1 MIEGANSLIELLG
14 YIEQIE
20 KLKRKPAYTI
30 PTDIFV
36 AYQDELKGLPGVEF
50 NIQSSTDDIWLRVPR
65 LKEIPAPELDDKLKP
80 WAALSKSPDKPPE
93 LKAEIPVFEGKKEVG
108 KEKLENNPGIKTSFE
123 WYVKELWEPWA
134 SAERPRRRTVSFY
147 NKLFALEQAIA
158 TEGSETPIELIWGM
172 GLAVWKPGATAI
184 KHPLISQPCEIVLN
198 AISFDLEIRP
208 RDTDAR
214 LELDCYAELELV
226 GVRAL
231 EDYWKSVLATAA
243 NRANPFE
250 ASTFEGTLKVAVGHL
265 DSNGSYFTSD
275 PDPKVPPVTDKL
287 VITDTW
293 VLFGRRRSDHIFVQD
308 IQRLKKNLAEATSIP
323 AVLRGFVEIGD
334 SSIKARAPVNFRG
347 LSSSTAGQGVKELYF
362 PLPYNEEQIS
372 IVEKLETNDGVVVQ
386 GPPGTGKTHTIAN
399 VICHFLA
406 QGKRVLVTA
415 KGESALAVLQDK
427 LPEQIRSLSVSLLT
441 DERGGMKQFEH
452 SIQTIATNVS
462 ALNPIQSERQVATL
476 EAKLNALHAKISAVD
491 QSIGAYA
498 DKHMRNYPF
507 QGREASPEELARFVL
522 ENEEKYNWLDDELN
536 GKTNGHISFGDSDIS
551 TLRQARIQAGNDL
564 PYLNCILPTPDNFPA
579 WTEVITLHKDLL
591 KAKEIE
597 ASVTDGNILALVDST
612 NATFEKAKAFASLLS
627 AREALVVSI
636 RKETQTWTKVLH
648 NKLTDTKL
656 DDPALQGF
664 LKLLDEIEAL
674 EAVRR
679 QILANAVTI
688 PVGAET
694 HKDFAVALERLLEGK
709 SPFVLPFGKQEARNI
724 VSGIMIAGL
733 KPRSPE
739 DWKKVATHIQYV
751 LDSWKAIARWNAIA
765 PEFGISTVPATSEE
779 SFRTLATWQLHIND
793 IQKLITEFD
802 SQLLAH
808 TEAVF
813 GQRVIAQLK
822 RGDEQ
827 LPALMYASLSQH
839 IDKGRLAYGLQA
851 VSELLGKLQGKS
863 GEIVEQLRQFLN
875 QKLGSPGVPENTL
888 QETWHDLM
896 AEVRR
901 LNSLHGAFL
910 EIIRVTALVESS
922 GAVKWANRLHIML
935 ANELSDDQAP
945 ADWLEAW
952 NWRIA
957 HTFLEQI
964 DGHHKLK
971 TLFTERRTLEGDLS
985 KTYQE
990 LIAEKTW
997 LGVYNNSPVSIRQ
1010 ALQSYL
1016 NAIQS
1021 MGAGTGVRAVRFRRD
1036 ARAAMLAAYKAVPCW
1051 VLPQWRVSE
1060 TLPPE
1065 IGLFDLVVIDE
1076 ASQSD
1081 IWALPALLRGKKLLV
1096 VGDHKQVSPSAVG
1109 TAEVKIQELVDRFLG
1124 AQPHGAQMTPDK
1136 SIYDLA
1142 RVVFAGNSVMLK
1154 EHFRCVPAIIEFSN
1168 REFYQGDIK
1177 PLRIPKASERLDP
1190 PLVDVFVVGGFRKGD
1205 VNDPEAR
1212 AIINEIKAILEDP
1225 SLAGRTIGIVTL
1237 LGMEQPAHITKM
1249 LNAEISPT
1257 DIVAR
1262 KIAVGAPPMFQGRE
1276 RDIMLVSMV
1285 LAPGD
1290 RAAASKLEIEQRFN
1304 VALSRARDRIYL
1316 FRSVKEADF
1325 QPDALTTKLIR
1336 HFRQPFTQD
1345 ARQIATLRD
1354 RCDSGFEREVFDL
1367 LTQRNFRVEPQVE
1380 CGGYRIDF
1388 VVEGAEGRR
1397 LAVECDGDR
1406 FHGPGQ
1412 WPADMARQRVLE
1424 RAGWTFWRCFASS
1437 FVMRREQV
1445 VADLLATLEKMG
1457 IAPLGSE
1464 SVDNTVWVSYKES
1477 DPYGINDEV
1486 EPQEQEEVVT

>member
-1 MIEGANSLIELLG
+1 MTDCANRLIKLLD

-20 KLKRKPAYTI
+20 KLKRKPAYAV

-36 AYQDELKGLPGVEF
+36 AYQDELKGLPGIEF
-50 NIQSSTDDIWLRVPR
+50 NIQSAGDDIWLRVPR
-65 LKEIPAPELDDKLKP
+65 LKEIPAPDLDDKLKL
-80 WAALSKSPDKPPE
+80 WVTLSKSPDKPPE
-93 LKAEIPVFEGKKEVG
+93 LKAEIPLLEGKKEVG
-108 KEKLENNPGIKTSFE
+108 KQTLNDYPNIQVSFN
-123 WYVKELWEPWA
+123 WYLKELWEPWA
-134 SAERPRRRTVSFY
+134 AAERPRRKTVNFY
-147 NKLFALEQAIA
+147 NKLFAIEQAIA
-158 TEGSETPIELIWGM
+158 TEGSETPIELIWGL
-172 GLAVWKPGATAI
+172 GLAVWKPGSTAV

-198 AISFDLEIRP
+198 VLNFDLEIRP

-214 LELDCYAELELV
+214 LELDCYADLDLA
-226 GVRAL
+226 GVRPL
-231 EDYWKSVLATAA
+231 EDYWKSVQTTAA

-265 DSNGSYFTSD
+265 DSNGSYLASA
-275 PDPKVPPVTDKL
+275 PDPKIPTANDKL
-287 VITDTW
+287 VITDSW
-293 VLFGRRRSDHIFVQD
+293 VIFGRRRSDHIFVQD
-308 IQRLKKNLAEATSIP
+308 IQRLKNNLATATSIP
-323 AVLRGFVEIGD
+323 AVIRGFVEEGD
-334 SSIKARAPVNFRG
+334 PLIRARAPVSFRG

-362 PLPYNEEQIS
+362 PMPYNEEQIS

-415 KGESALAVLQDK
+415 KGESALAVLQEK

-462 ALNPIQSERQVATL
+462 ALNPAVSERQIATL
-476 EAKLNALHAKISAVD
+476 EARLNALHAKISFVD

-498 DKHMRNYPF
+498 EKHMRHYPF
-507 QGREASPEELARFVL
+507 QGRDASPEELARFVL
-522 ENEEKYNWLDDELN
+522 ENEDKYDWLDDELN
-536 GKTNGHISFGDSDIS
+536 AKANGNLSFCDSDIS
-551 TLRQARIQAGNDL
+551 SLRQARIQAGNDL
-564 PYLNCILPTPDNFPA
+564 PYLNCFLPTTDNFPA
-579 WTEVITLHKDLL
+579 WADILTLHIDLL

-597 ASVTDGNILALVDST
+597 ANVTDGNILALVDST
-612 NATFEKAKAFASLLS
+612 NATFENAKVFSVLLS
-627 AREALVVSI
+627 AREAI
-636 RKETQTWTKVLH
+636 ARDIQMQTQAWTKTLSD
-648 NKLTDTKL
+648 KLAVARV
-656 DDPALQGF
+656 DDPAYRSF
-664 LKLLDEIEAL
+664 LKLLDDIDAL
-674 EAVRR
+674 ETVRR
-679 QILANAVTI
+679 QILTNAVTI

-694 HKDFAVALERLLEGK
+694 HKDFAVALARMLEGK
-709 SPFVLPFGKQEARNI
+709 SPFVLPFGKQEARTI
-724 VSGIMIAGL
+724 VSAITIAGL
-733 KPRSPE
+733 QPSTTD
-739 DWKKVATHIQYV
+739 DWQKVATHIQYL
-751 LDSWKAIARWNAIA
+751 LDSWKAIARWNVIA
-765 PEFGISTVPATSEE
+765 PEFGVDMVPANSEE
-779 SFRTLATWQLHIND
+779 SFRMLAQWQLHIKD

-802 SQLLAH
+802 IQLSVH
-808 TEAVF
+808 TETVF
-813 GQRVIAQLK
+813 GHRVVAKLRQQ
-822 RGDEQ
+822 DEE
-827 LPALMYASLSQH
+827 LLSLMQASLSQH
-839 IDKGRLAYGLQA
+839 IDKGRLAYGMRA
-851 VSELLGKLQGKS
+851 VSELLSKLQGKS
-863 GEIVEQLRQFLN
+863 GGIVEQLRQFFN
-875 QKLGSPGVPENTL
+875 QKLGNKEVPEATL
-888 QETWHDLM
+888 QEIWHDLM

-901 LNSLHGAFL
+901 LTSLHGAFL
-910 EIIRVTALVESS
+910 EIIRVTSLIEVS
-922 GAVKWANRLHIML
+922 GAVQWATRLRTLL
-935 ANELSDDQAP
+935 ANEQSDTHTP
-945 ADWLEAW
+945 PDWLEAW

-957 HTFLEQI
+957 LTFLEQI

-971 TLFTERRTLEGDLS
+971 TLFKERKTLESDLS

-1010 ALQSYL
+1010 ALQAYL
-1016 NAIQS
+1016 NAIQA

-1060 TLPPE
+1060 ALPPE

-1096 VGDHKQVSPSAVG
+1096 VGDHKQVSPSTF
-1109 TAEVKIQELVDRFLG
+1109 TAEVKIQELIDRFLQE
-1124 AQPHGAQMTPDK
+1124 QPHGAQMTPDK

-1142 RVVFAGNSVMLK
+1142 RVVFAGNSVMLR

-1190 PLVDVFVVGGFRKGD
+1190 PLVDVFVKGGYRKGD
-1205 VNDPEAR
+1205 VNAPEALS
-1212 AIINEIKAILEDP
+1212 IINEIKAILED
-1225 SLAGRTIGIVTL
+1225 SALIGRTIGIVTL
-1237 LGMEQPAHITKM
+1237 MGTEQAAHITKL
-1249 LNAEISPT
+1249 LNTEILPT

-1276 RDIMLVSMV
+1276 RDIMLISMI
-1285 LAPGD
+1285 LAKGD

-1316 FRSVKEADF
+1316 FRSVNETDF
-1325 QPDALTTKLIR
+1325 QPETLTARLIR
-1336 HFRQPFTQD
+1336 HFRQPFTQNT
-1345 ARQIATLRD
+1345 RQLADLRD
-1354 RCDSGFEREVFDL
+1354 RCESGFEREVFDL

-1445 VADLLATLEKMG
+1445 VADLLASLEKMG

-1464 SVDNTVWVSYKES
+1464 SVDNTVWVSYKEV
-1477 DPYGINDEV
+1477 DPYDLEAEHEPDEKA
-1486 EPQEQEEVVT
+1486 VT

>member
-1 MIEGANSLIELLG
+1 MTECANRLIKLLD

-20 KLKRKPAYTI
+20 KLKRKPAYTV
-30 PTDIFV
+30 PEDIFV

-50 NIQSSTDDIWLRVPR
+50 NIQCSADDIWLRVPR
-65 LKEIPAPELDDKLKP
+65 LKEIPAPELDDKLNL
-80 WAALSKSPDKPPE
+80 WVTLSKSPDKPPE
-93 LKAEIPVFEGKKEVG
+93 LKAEIPILEGKKEIG
-108 KEKLENNPGIKTSFE
+108 KQTLKDYPGIQTAFA
-123 WYVKELWEPWA
+123 WYLKELWEPWA
-134 SAERPRRRTVSFY
+134 AAERPRRKTVNFY

-158 TEGSETPIELIWGM
+158 TEGSETPIELIWGL
-172 GLAVWKPGATAI
+172 GLAVWKPGSTAV

-198 AISFDLEIRP
+198 VLNFDLEIRP

-214 LELDCYAELELV
+214 LELDCYADLELA
-226 GVRAL
+226 GVRPL
-231 EDYWKSVLATAA
+231 EDYWKSFQATAA

-250 ASTFEGTLKVAVGHL
+250 ASTFEGTLKAAVAHL
-265 DSNGSYFTSD
+265 NGSYLASD
-275 PDPKVPPVTDKL
+275 PDPKIPTANDKL

-293 VLFGRRRSDHIFVQD
+293 VIFGRRRSDHIFVQD
-308 IQRLKKNLAEATSIP
+308 IQRLKKNLATATSIP
-323 AVLRGFVEIGD
+323 AVIRGFVEEGD
-334 SSIKARAPVNFRG
+334 PLIRARAPVSFRG

-362 PLPYNEEQIS
+362 PMPYNEEQIS

-399 VICHFLA
+399 IICHFLA

-427 LPEQIRSLSVSLLT
+427 LPIQIQPLSVSLLT

-462 ALNPIQSERQVATL
+462 ALNPAVSERQIATL
-476 EAKLNALHAKISAVD
+476 EARLNALHAKISFVD

-498 DKHMRNYPF
+498 EKHMRHYPF
-507 QGREASPEELARFVL
+507 QGRDASPEELARFVL
-522 ENEEKYNWLDDELN
+522 ENEDTYSWLDDELN
-536 GKTNGHISFGDSDIS
+536 AKANSKINFGDSDIS
-551 TLRQARIQAGNDL
+551 SLRQARIQAGNDI
-564 PYLNCILPTPDNFPA
+564 PYLNCFLPTTDNFPA
-579 WTEVITLHKDLL
+579 WTDILTLHKDLL

-612 NATFEKAKAFASLLS
+612 NTTFENAKAFAILLS
-627 AREALVVSI
+627 AREALARDI
-636 RKETQTWTKVLH
+636 QIQTQAWTKMLSD
-648 NKLTDTKL
+648 KLAVAKL
-656 DDPALQGF
+656 DDPAHQGF
-664 LKLLDEIEAL
+664 LKLLDDIDAL
-674 EAVRR
+674 ETVRR

-688 PVGAET
+688 PTGAET
-694 HKDFAVALERLLEGK
+694 HKDFAVALGRMLEGK
-709 SPFVLPFGKQEARNI
+709 SPFVLPFGKQEARII
-724 VSGIMIAGL
+724 VSAITIAGL
-733 KPRSPE
+733 QPSTKD
-739 DWKKVATHIQYV
+739 DWQKVATHIQYL
-751 LDSWKAIARWNAIA
+751 LDSWKAVARWNAIA
-765 PEFGISTVPATSEE
+765 PEFGVSTVPANSEE
-779 SFRTLATWQLHIND
+779 SFRILAQWQLHIKD

-802 SQLLAH
+802 TKLPRH

-813 GQRVIAQLK
+813 GQRVVAKLMLQ
-822 RGDEQ
+822 DEELLSLIQ
-827 LPALMYASLSQH
+827 ASLYQH
-839 IDKGRLAYGLQA
+839 IDKGRLAYGMRA

-863 GEIVEQLRQFLN
+863 GEIVEQLRQFFN
-875 QKLGSPGVPENTL
+875 QKLGSEEVPDATL
-888 QETWHDLM
+888 QELWHDLM

-901 LNSLHGAFL
+901 LSSLHGAFL
-910 EIIRVTALVESS
+910 EITRVTSLVESS
-922 GAVKWANRLHIML
+922 GAVRWANRLRTSL
-935 ANELSDDQAP
+935 ANEQSDSQTP
-945 ADWLEAW
+945 SDWLEAW

-971 TLFTERRTLEGDLS
+971 SLFDERRTLESDLS

-1010 ALQSYL
+1010 ALQAYL
-1016 NAIQS
+1016 GAIQA
-1021 MGAGTGVRAVRFRRD
+1021 MGAGTGIRAVRFRRD
-1036 ARAAMLAAYKAVPCW
+1036 ARTAMLAAYKAVPCW
-1051 VLPQWRVSE
+1051 VMPQWRVSE
-1060 TLPPE
+1060 ALPPE

-1096 VGDHKQVSPSAVG
+1096 VGDHKQVSPSTF
-1109 TAEVKIQELVDRFLG
+1109 TAEVTIQNLINRFLQE
-1124 AQPHGAQMTPDK
+1124 QPHGAQMTPDK

-1142 RVVFAGNSVMLK
+1142 RVVFAGNSVMLR

-1168 REFYQGDIK
+1168 REFYKGDIK
-1177 PLRIPKASERLDP
+1177 PLRLPKASERLDP
-1190 PLVDVFVVGGFRKGD
+1190 PLVDVFVKGGYRKGD

-1212 AIINEIKAILEDP
+1212 AIINEIKAILEDAT
-1225 SLAGRTIGIVTL
+1225 LVGRTIGIVTL
-1237 LGMEQPAHITKM
+1237 LGTEQAAHITKL
-1249 LNAEISPT
+1249 LNTEITPA

-1285 LAPGD
+1285 LAPGNPT
-1290 RAAASKLEIEQRFN
+1290 AASRLDIEQRFN
-1304 VALSRARDRIYL
+1304 VALSRARDRTYL
-1316 FRSVKEADF
+1316 FRSVNETDF
-1325 QPDALTTKLIR
+1325 QPDTLTARLIR
-1336 HFRQPFTQD
+1336 HFRQPFTQN
-1345 ARQIATLRD
+1345 ARQVAALRD
-1354 RCDSGFEREVFDL
+1354 RCESGFEREVFDF
-1367 LTQRNFRVEPQVE
+1367 LTQRNFRVEPQVK
-1380 CGGYRIDF
+1380 CGGYFIDF

-1464 SVDNTVWVSYKES
+1464 SVDNTVWVRYKEV
-1477 DPYGINDEV
+1477 DPYDLEAV
-1486 EPQEQEEVVT
+1486 QEPAEEAVG

>member
-1 MIEGANSLIELLG
+1 MTEGANRLINLLD

-20 KLKRKPAYTI
+20 KLKRKPAYTV

-36 AYQDELKGLPGVEF
+36 AYQEELKGLPGVEF
-50 NIQSSTDDIWLRVPR
+50 NIQSSADDIWLRVPR
-65 LKEIPAPELDDKLKP
+65 LKEIPAPDLDDKLKL
-80 WAALSKSPDKPPE
+80 WVTLSKSPDKPPE
-93 LKAEIPVFEGKKEVG
+93 LKAEIPLIDGKKEVG
-108 KEKLENNPGIKTSFE
+108 KQSLKDYPNTQTAFA
-123 WYVKELWEPWA
+123 WYLKELWEPWA
-134 SAERPRRRTVSFY
+134 AVERPRRKAVNFY

-158 TEGSETPIELIWGM
+158 TEGSETPIELIWGL
-172 GLAVWKPGATAI
+172 GLAVWKPSSTAV

-198 AISFDLEIRP
+198 ALNFDLEIRP

-214 LELDCYAELELV
+214 LELDCYADLELA

-231 EDYWKSVLATAA
+231 EDYWKSVQVTAA
-243 NRANPFE
+243 NRVNPFE

-265 DSNGSYFTSD
+265 DPNGSYLASD
-275 PDPKVPPVTDKL
+275 PDPKVPATNDKL

-293 VLFGRRRSDHIFVQD
+293 VLFGRRRSEHIFVQD
-308 IQRLKKNLAEATSIP
+308 IQRLKKNLATATSIP
-323 AVLRGFVEIGD
+323 AVLRGFVEEGD
-334 SSIKARAPVNFRG
+334 PLIRVRAPISFRG
-347 LSSSTAGQGVKELYF
+347 LSSSMEGNGVKELYF
-362 PLPYNEEQIS
+362 PMPYNEEQIS
-372 IVEKLETNDGVVVQ
+372 IIEKLETNDGVVVQ

-406 QGKRVLVTA
+406 QGKRVLVTS

-427 LPEQIRSLSVSLLT
+427 LPKQIQPLSVSLLT

-462 ALNPIQSERQVATL
+462 ALNPAVSERQIATL
-476 EAKLNALHAKISAVD
+476 EARLNALHAKISFVD

-498 DKHMRNYPF
+498 DKHMRQYPF
-507 QGREASPEELARFVL
+507 QGRDASPEELARFVL
-522 ENEEKYNWLDDELN
+522 ENEDKYSWLDDKLKAN
-536 GKTNGHISFGDSDIS
+536 GPICFGDSDIS
-551 TLRQARIQAGNDL
+551 SLRQARIQAGNDL
-564 PYLNCILPTPDNFPA
+564 PYLNYLLPTTDNFPA
-579 WTEVITLHKDLL
+579 WIDILTLHKDLL

-597 ASVTDGNILALVDST
+597 DSVTDGVILALVDST
-612 NATFEKAKAFASLLS
+612 NATFEKAKAFAIFLS
-627 AREALVVSI
+627 AREILSSDI
-636 RKETQTWTKVLH
+636 QNQTQAWTKTLRD
-648 NKLTDTKL
+648 KLTVARL
-656 DDPALQGF
+656 DDPAFQGF
-664 LKLLDEIEAL
+664 LKLLDDIDDL
-674 EAVRR
+674 DVVRR

-688 PVGAET
+688 PAGAET
-694 HKDFAVALERLLEGK
+694 HKDFGIALERLLEGK
-709 SPFVLPFGKQEARNI
+709 SPFILPFGKQEARNI
-724 VSGIMIAGL
+724 VSAITIVGL
-733 KPRSPE
+733 SPSTTD
-739 DWKKVATHIQYV
+739 DWQKVATHIQHL
-751 LDSWKAIARWNAIA
+751 LDSWRAIARWNAIA
-765 PEFGISTVPATSEE
+765 PEFGISAVPANSEE
-779 SFRTLATWQLHIND
+779 SFRILAQWQLHIND
-793 IQKLITEFD
+793 IQKLIAEFD
-802 SQLLAH
+802 IQLPSH

-813 GQRVIAQLK
+813 GRRVVEMLGQQN
-822 RGDEQ
+822 EQ
-827 LPALMYASLSQH
+827 LLSLMRASLSQH
-839 IDKGRLAYGLQA
+839 IDKGRLAYGMQA
-851 VSELLGKLQGKS
+851 VSELLSKLHGQS
-863 GEIVEQLRQFLN
+863 GEIVEQLRQFFN
-875 QKLGSPGVPENTL
+875 QKLGNAEVQEATL
-888 QETWHDLM
+888 QKSWHDLM
-896 AEVRR
+896 ADVRR
-901 LNSLHGAFL
+901 LTSLHGAFL
-910 EIIRVTALVESS
+910 EIIRVTSLIESS
-922 GAVKWANRLHIML
+922 GAVQWATRLRTLL
-935 ANELSDDQAP
+935 ANEQSDGQTP
-945 ADWLEAW
+945 VDWLEAW
-952 NWRIA
+952 NWRRA

-964 DGHHKLK
+964 DGHQQLKMLFNERK
-971 TLFTERRTLEGDLS
+971 TLENDLS
-985 KTYQE
+985 RTYQE

-997 LGVYNNSPVSIRQ
+997 LGVYNNSPVNIRQ
-1010 ALQSYL
+1010 ALQAYL
-1016 NAIQS
+1016 NAIQA

-1096 VGDHKQVSPSAVG
+1096 VGDHKQVSPSVVG
-1109 TAEVKIQELVDRFLG
+1109 TAEVRIQELRDRFLQE
-1124 AQPHGAQMTPDK
+1124 QPHGAQMTPDK

-1190 PLVDVFVVGGFRKGD
+1190 PLVDVFVKGGYRKGD

-1225 SLAGRTIGIVTL
+1225 ALVGRTIGIVTL
-1237 LGMEQPAHITKM
+1237 LGMEQPAHITKL
-1249 LNAEISPT
+1249 LNMEISPT

-1285 LAPGD
+1285 LAPGNP
-1290 RAAASKLEIEQRFN
+1290 AAASRLDIEQRFN

-1316 FRSVKEADF
+1316 FRSVKETDF
-1325 QPDALTTKLIR
+1325 QPDTLTAKLIR
-1336 HFRQPFTQD
+1336 HFRQPFTQN
-1345 ARQIATLRD
+1345 ARQVATLRD
-1354 RCDSGFEREVFDL
+1354 RCESGFEREVFDL
-1367 LTQRNFRVEPQVE
+1367 LSQRNYRVEPQVE
-1380 CGGYRIDF
+1380 CGGYHIDF

-1445 VADLLATLEKMG
+1445 VADLVATLEKMG

-1464 SVDNTVWVSYKES
+1464 SVDNTVWVSYKEV
-1477 DPYGINDEV
+1477 DPYDLEAEQEPDEV
-1486 EPQEQEEVVT
+1486 VS

>member
-1 MIEGANSLIELLG
+1 MTEGANLLIDLLD

-20 KLKRKPAYTI
+20 KLKRKPAYTV

-36 AYQDELKGLPGVEF
+36 AYQDEIKGLPGIEF
-50 NIQSSTDDIWLRVPR
+50 NIQSAADDVWLRVPR
-65 LKEIPAPELDDKLKP
+65 LKEIPAPELDDNLKL
-80 WAALSKSPDKPPE
+80 WVTLSKSPDKPPE
-93 LKAEIPVFEGKKEVG
+93 LKAEIPIREGKEEVG
-108 KEKLENNPGIKTSFE
+108 NEKLEDNPSIQTAFD
-123 WYVKELWEPWA
+123 WYLNELWEPWA
-134 SAERPRRRTVSFY
+134 TVERPRRKTVSFY
-147 NKLFALEQAIA
+147 NKLFALQQAIT
-158 TEGSETPIELIWGM
+158 TEGSETPIEIIWGI
-172 GLAVWKPGATAI
+172 GLAVWKPGATAV
-184 KHPLISQPCEIVLN
+184 KHPLISQPCEIVLDARN
-198 AISFDLEIRP
+198 FDLEIRP

-214 LELDCYAELELV
+214 LELDCYADLELA
-226 GVRAL
+226 GVRTL
-231 EDYWKSVLATAA
+231 EDYWRSVQATAA

-250 ASTFEGTLKVAVGHL
+250 ASTFEGTLKVAVGYL
-265 DSNGSYFTSD
+265 DSNGAYLASD
-275 PDPKVPPVTDKL
+275 PDPKVPTANDKL

-293 VLFGRRRSDHIFVQD
+293 VLFGRRRSEHIFVQD
-308 IQRLKKNLAEATSIP
+308 IQRLKKNLAAATSIP
-323 AVLRGFVEIGD
+323 PVLRGFVEMGD
-334 SSIKARAPVNFRG
+334 DTVRARAPVSFRG
-347 LSSSTAGQGVKELYF
+347 LSSSTSGPGVKELYF
-362 PLPYNEEQIS
+362 PMPYNEEQVS

-462 ALNPIQSERQVATL
+462 ALNSTQSERQVATL
-476 EAKLNALHAKISAVD
+476 EARLNALHAKISAVD
-491 QSIGAYA
+491 QNIGAYA

-507 QGREASPEELARFVL
+507 QGRQASPEELARFVL
-522 ENEEKYNWLDDELN
+522 DNEDKYCWLDDELN
-536 GKTNGHISFGDSDIS
+536 AKAHGSISFGDNDIS
-551 TLRQARIQAGNDL
+551 SLRQARIQAGSDL
-564 PYLNCILPTPDNFPA
+564 PYLNCVLPTTDNFPV
-579 WTEVITLHKDLL
+579 WTDILTLHRDLL
-591 KAKEIE
+591 KAKVIE
-597 ASVTDGNILALVDST
+597 DSVTDGNILALVDST

-627 AREALVVSI
+627 AREVLVNDI
-636 RKETQTWTKVLH
+636 EKQTQSWTKVLH
-648 NKLTDTKL
+648 DRLTVAKL
-656 DDPALQGF
+656 DDPALLGF
-664 LKLLDEIEAL
+664 LKLLDDIEAL
-674 EAVRR
+674 DAIRR
-679 QILANAVTI
+679 QILAYAITI
-688 PVGAET
+688 PAGAET
-694 HKDFAVALERLLEGK
+694 RKDFVVALERLLVGK
-709 SPFVLPFGKQEARNI
+709 NPFAWPFIKQEARNI
-724 VSGIMIAGL
+724 VSAITIAGL
-733 KPRSPE
+733 KPSTAE
-739 DWKKVATHIQYV
+739 DWKKVATHIQYL
-751 LDSWKAIARWNAIA
+751 LDSGKAIARWNAVA
-765 PEFGISTVPATSEE
+765 PEFGISTVPANSEE
-779 SFRTLATWQLHIND
+779 SFRTLALWQLHIND
-793 IQKLITEFD
+793 IQKLITQFD
-802 SQLLAH
+802 SQLLSH

-813 GQRVIAQLK
+813 GQRVVAKLRQQDK
-822 RGDEQ
+822 Q
-827 LPALMYASLSQH
+827 LPSLMQASLSQH
-839 IDKGRLAYGLQA
+839 IDKGRLAYGMQA
-851 VSELLGKLQGKS
+851 VSELLSKLQEKS
-863 GEIVEQLRQFLN
+863 GEIVEQLRQFFN
-875 QKLGSPGVPENTL
+875 QKLGNAEVQESTL

-901 LNSLHGAFL
+901 LTSLHGTFL
-910 EIIRVTALVESS
+910 EIARVTSLIESS
-922 GAVKWANRLHIML
+922 GAVKWATRLRTLL
-935 ANELSDDQAP
+935 ASELNDAQTP

-957 HTFLEQI
+957 STFLEQI

-971 TLFTERRTLEGDLS
+971 TLFNDRRTHESDLS

-997 LGVYNNSPVSIRQ
+997 LGVYNNSPPSIRQ
-1010 ALQSYL
+1010 ALQAYL
-1016 NAIQS
+1016 VAIQA
-1021 MGAGTGVRAVRFRRD
+1021 MGAGTGVRAVRYRRD
-1036 ARAAMLAAYKAVPCW
+1036 ARAAMMAAYKAVPCW

-1096 VGDHKQVSPSAVG
+1096 VGDHKQVSPSVVG
-1109 TAEVKIQELVDRFLG
+1109 IPNVTIQNLINRFLQV
-1124 AQPHGAQMTPDK
+1124 QPHGAQMAPDK

-1142 RVVFAGNSVMLK
+1142 RVVFAGNSVMLR
-1154 EHFRCVPAIIEFSN
+1154 EHFRCVPAIIEYSN
-1168 REFYQGDIK
+1168 REFYQGDIR

-1190 PLVDVFVVGGFRKGD
+1190 PLVDVLVKGGYRKGD

-1225 SLAGRTIGIVTL
+1225 ALLGRTIGIVTL
-1237 LGMEQPAHITKM
+1237 LGMEQSAHLTKM
-1249 LNAEISPT
+1249 LNTEISPT

-1290 RAAASKLEIEQRFN
+1290 RTAANRLDIEQRFN

-1316 FRSVKEADF
+1316 FRSVKESDF
-1325 QPDALTTKLIR
+1325 DPVTLTAKLIR
-1336 HFRQPFTQD
+1336 HFRQPFTQN
-1345 ARQIATLRD
+1345 ARQVAALRD
-1354 RCDSGFEREVFDL
+1354 RCESGFEREVFDL

-1397 LAVECDGDR
+1397 LAVECDGDK

-1445 VADLLATLEKMG
+1445 VADLIGTLDKMG

-1464 SVDNTVWVSYKES
+1464 SVDNTVWVSYKEV
-1477 DPYGINDEV
+1477 DPYGIEA
-1486 EPQEQEEVVT
+1486 EQEAAEEAVN